1 MRWSNMNETTK
12 ELNAILRKYEVN
24 GPQLAYWLYLTLER
38 MTEDYRDNYL
48 EELGQEIMEQLDLL
62 AEELYGVVN
71 NYWHLIK

>member
-1 MRWSNMNETTK
+1 MNESTK
-12 ELNAILRKYEVN
+12 ELNAILRKYEVS

-62 AEELYGVVN
+62 ADELNGLVN

>member
-1 MRWSNMNETTK
+1 MNETTK

>member
-1 MRWSNMNETTK
+1 MNEPVK
-12 ELNAILRKYEVN
+12 ELNAILRKYEIS

-38 MTEDYRDNYL
+38 ITEDYRDNYL

-62 AEELYGVVN
+62 ADELNGVVN